1 MRTKTLIWFCWGYVV
16 FLSNAWKKV
25 GPQDD
30 GEVCHCYNMLP
41 QSCCQS
47 LYSVRVPGEN
57 TSNFKFCLYLKAT
70 SESGEESDKVV
81 KSAVKS
87 LTKLKAKLEAA
98 LAEAVNQGEELEIQL
113 NRTSSNKEEVVFF
126 KVLIKQS
133 DSVCP
138 V

>member
-1 MRTKTLIWFCWGYVV
+1 M
-16 FLSNAWKKV
+16 SNAWKKV

-30 GEVCHCYNMLP
+30 GEVCHCYMLP
-41 QSCCQS
+41 QSYCQS
-47 LYSVRVPGEN
+47 FHSVRVPGEN

-113 NRTSSNKEEVVFF
+113 NRTSSNKETV
-126 KVLIKQS
+126 KKN
-133 DSVCP
+133 
-138 V
+138 